1 MILFISVPPTTKCTH
16 CLLKKESAVQE
27 FFRKLFRKPAPRQ
40 DTTTTAPLNEQQI
53 QSIVSN
59 ASTRFD
65 IQQLIAACGQSVGKQ
80 RDLNEDCL
88 LAITSTLAGNTGNTP
103 FGLYIVA
110 DGMGGHQF
118 GEVASNAAIRTVSG
132 SILRKFHP
140 YLFNLKP
147 EPLDESLQEIMQA
160 AVSEAQKVIQR
171 EAPGSGTTLTAAL
184 ILGQQVTIAHVGD
197 SRAYMVY
204 SDGRIE
210 LITRDHSLVKRLEE
224 LGHISP
230 EEAANYPHRN
240 VLYRALGQ
248 GELLEPDIFT
258 IPFPSS
264 GLLML
269 CSDGLWGVVSDQEL
283 LSAVR
288 EAPNLQHACQNLVAA
303 ANTAGGP
310 DNISVVLVQLAG

>member
-1 MILFISVPPTTKCTH
+1 MTSFTSVPPTIRFTH
-16 CLLKKESAVQE
+16 CSLEKESAVLH
-27 FFRKLFRKPAPRQ
+27 FFRKLFNKPPVREAA
-40 DTTTTAPLNEQQI
+40 TTAPLTEQQI
-53 QSIVSN
+53 QSIVNTS
-59 ASTRFD
+59 SVRFD
-65 IQQLIAACGQSVGKQ
+65 LQQLIAACGQSAGKQ
-80 RDLNEDCL
+80 RDLNEDSL
-88 LAITSTLAGNTGNTP
+88 LAITSTLAGNSGNTP

-118 GEVASNAAIRTVSG
+118 GEVASNAAIRTVAG
-132 SILRKFHP
+132 TVLRKFHP

-147 EPLDESLQEIMQA
+147 EPLDESLQEIMLA
-160 AVSEAQKVIQR
+160 SVAEAQKVIQR

-197 SRAYMVY
+197 SRAYMIY
-204 SDGRIE
+204 SDGRLE
-210 LITRDHSLVKRLEE
+210 TVTRDHSLVKRLEE

-230 EEAANYPHRN
+230 SEAADYPHRN

-258 IPFPSS
+258 IPFPTA

-269 CSDGLWGVVSDQEL
+269 CSDGLWGVISEQDL
-283 LSAVR
+283 LRAVR
-288 EAPNLQHACQNLVAA
+288 EAPNLQRACQNLVSA

-310 DNISVVLVQLAG
+310 DNISVILVQLAG

>member
-1 MILFISVPPTTKCTH
+1 MLD
-16 CLLKKESAVQE
+16 

-40 DTTTTAPLNEQQI
+40 DNATTAPLDEQQI
-53 QSIVSN
+53 QSIISGSG
-59 ASTRFD
+59 ARAD
-65 IQQLIAACGQSVGKQ
+65 IQQLISASGQSVGKQ
-80 RDLNEDCL
+80 RDLNEDSL
-88 LAITSTLAGNTGNTP
+88 LAITATLAGNSGNTP

-118 GEVASNAAIRTVSG
+118 GEVASNTAIRTVAG
-132 SILRKFHP
+132 DILRKFHP

-147 EPLDESLQEIMQA
+147 EPLEESLQEIILS
-160 AVSEAQKVIQR
+160 AVADAQKTIQR

-204 SDGRIE
+204 ADGRIE
-210 LITRDHSLVKRLEE
+210 AITRDHSLVKRLEE

-230 EEAANYPHRN
+230 DEAANYPHRN

-248 GELLEPDIFT
+248 GEGLEPDIFT
-258 IPFPSS
+258 IPFPSA
-264 GLLML
+264 GTLML

-283 LSAVR
+283 LRAVR
-288 EAPNLQHACQNLVAA
+288 EAPNLQRACQALVAS
-303 ANTAGGP
+303 ANAAGGP
-310 DNISVVLVQLAG
+310 DNISVVLIQLLG

>member
-1 MILFISVPPTTKCTH
+1 MFDFIRRLFSKPPILQ
-16 CLLKKESAVQE
+16 ESA
-27 FFRKLFRKPAPRQ
+27 
-40 DTTTTAPLNEQQI
+40 TTAPLNEQQI
-53 QSIVSN
+53 QSIISG
-59 ASTRFD
+59 SGPRFD
-65 IQQLIAACGQSVGKQ
+65 IQQLIAACGQSAGKQ
-80 RDLNEDCL
+80 RDLNEDSL

-118 GEVASNAAIRTVSG
+118 GEVASNAAIRTVAG
-132 SILRKFHP
+132 TVMRKFHP

-147 EPLDESLQEIMQA
+147 EPLDESLQEVMLA
-160 AVSEAQKVIQR
+160 AVTEAQKVIQR

-210 LITRDHSLVKRLEE
+210 SITRDHSLVKRLEE

-230 EEAANYPHRN
+230 SEAANYPHRN

-258 IPFPSS
+258 IPFPAS

-269 CSDGLWGVVSDQEL
+269 CSDGLWGVISDQEL
-283 LSAVR
+283 LNAVR
-288 EAPNLQHACQNLVAA
+288 EAPNLQRACLNLVAA